1 MTVDW
6 IEKDVGDLHIPEF
19 AHGFLLAISYQ
30 IFDDVLETGE
40 LDDWQQVDDVPLYA
54 GKNCPYK
61 NYDLNFWYGEY
72 DDKWYCT
79 AYEVQY
85 NEDGSAWTN
94 TDEYKRLW

>member
-40 LDDWQQVDDVPLYA
+40 LDDWQQVNDVPMYA

-61 NYDLNFWYGEY
+61 NYDLNFWYEEAY
-72 DDKWYCT
+72 DKWHCT
-79 AYEVQY
+79 AYEI
-85 NEDGSAWTN
+85 WR
-94 TDEYKRLW
+94 DEEGKAHTKVDEFRRLW

>member
-1 MTVDW
+1 
-6 IEKDVGDLHIPEF
+6 
-19 AHGFLLAISYQ
+19 
-30 IFDDVLETGE
+30 
-40 LDDWQQVDDVPLYA
+40 VDDVPLYA